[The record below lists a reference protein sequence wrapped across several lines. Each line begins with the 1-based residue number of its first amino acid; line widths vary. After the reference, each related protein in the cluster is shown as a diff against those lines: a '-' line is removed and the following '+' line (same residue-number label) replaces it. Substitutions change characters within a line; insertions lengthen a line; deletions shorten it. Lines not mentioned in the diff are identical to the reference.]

1 MDNFLITKNNK
12 DFFLLII
19 TMKAIDRI
27 YEYINYKGMKISDF
41 ERANSISNG
50 YLSKMKM
57 RSAGIGEDIL
67 TQILENCPEINPEWL
82 ILGEG
87 EMIKGE
93 NVLKI
98 HNPPYPEAING
109 NVVVPLYDIE
119 AAANLTKIMAKE
131 NENIIGYISIPNMPS
146 VDGAVE
152 VRGDSMYPI
161 IKSGDIVVFKW
172 VSSPEYI
179 TFGEMYLVS
188 YIWDNDVHVTVKYIN
203 RSPIPEHIRL
213 VSYNSHYEPL
223 DVPVSC
229 IQSIALV
236 KVSIRYNTLS

>member
-1 MDNFLITKNNK
+1 
-12 DFFLLII
+12 
-19 TMKAIDRI
+19 MKAIDRI